1 MIAMFPLV
9 VIQLYGL
16 LIAAAVAVGA
26 WLCTREEKRLSL
38 PKDTGLDIVLYA
50 VPLAV
55 VFARIYYVI
64 FSWQQFAQQPLRI
77 FYVWEG
83 GLAIYGGVIGGA
95 LGVWLLSK
103 RRGIRFSLLA
113 DVVAPALCWGKP
125 LAAGAITLTAK
136 RLIYY
141 ILPQWQFSRLRCLY
155 RGNGIWPR
163 SFTIAMELL
172 GFIFLYRSRRRF
184 GANGRTGHVFLW
196 YMAWY
201 GLGRLYIEGLRTDSL
216 MLGDIR
222 ISQLVS
228 LVLCASGLLLIAR
241 GLKAPW
247 PAWAGI
253 ALAAVCAV
261 VFLMQGT
268 PLWGAAAAMLFV
280 AAGVWLYRLYSEL
293 PMLDRQRIYR
303 LLLGRCP
310 RRVMP
315 KVKRAWH
322 TNCAIFSAPRGGCV
336 SCFLFG
342 R

>member
-103 RRGIRFSLLA
+103 RRGIRFLLLA
-113 DVVAPALCWGKP
+113 DVVAPALLLGQAIGRWGNYFNGE
-125 LAAGAITLTAK
+125 AFG
-136 RLIYY
+136 Y
-141 ILPQWQFSRLRCLY
+141 IISSPQWQFFPVAVFVQGQWHMATFFYESLW
-155 RGNGIWPR
+155 N
-163 SFTIAMELL
+163 FL
-172 GFIFLYRSRRRF
+172 GFIFLYRSRSRRF

-268 PLWGAAAAMLFV
+268 PMWGAAAAILFV
-280 AAGVWLYRLYSEL
+280 AAGFWLYRLYSEA
-293 PMLDRQRIYR
+293 
-303 LLLGRCP
+303 
-310 RRVMP
+310 VH
-315 KVKRAWH
+315 A
-322 TNCAIFSAPRGGCV
+322 
-336 SCFLFG
+336 
-342 R
+342 

>member
-1 MIAMFPLV
+1 MIAMFPLA

-64 FSWQQFAQQPLRI
+64 FSWQQFAQQPLRV

-113 DVVAPALCWGKP
+113 DVVAPALLLGQAIGRWGNYFNGE
-125 LAAGAITLTAK
+125 AFGDI
-136 RLIYY
+136 ISS
-141 ILPQWQFSRLRCLY
+141 PQWQFFPVAVFVQGQWHMATFFYESLW
-155 RGNGIWPR
+155 N
-163 SFTIAMELL
+163 FL

-201 GLGRLYIEGLRTDSL
+201 GMGRLYIEGLRTDSL

-268 PLWGAAAAMLFV
+268 PMWGAAAAMLFV
-280 AAGVWLYRLYSEL
+280 AAGVWLYRLYSEA
-293 PMLDRQRIYR
+293 
-303 LLLGRCP
+303 
-310 RRVMP
+310 VH
-315 KVKRAWH
+315 A
-322 TNCAIFSAPRGGCV
+322 
-336 SCFLFG
+336 
-342 R
+342 

>member
-1 MIAMFPLV
+1 MIAMFPLA

-16 LIAAAVAVGA
+16 LIAAAVAIGA
-26 WLCTREEKRLSL
+26 WLCTREEKRLAL
-38 PKDTGLDIVLYA
+38 PKDTSLDIVLYA

-113 DVVAPALCWGKP
+113 DVVAPALLLGQAIGRWGNYFNGE
-125 LAAGAITLTAK
+125 AFG
-136 RLIYY
+136 Y
-141 ILPQWQFSRLRCLY
+141 IISSPQWRFFPVAVFVQGQWHMATFLY
-155 RGNGIWPR
+155 ESLWN
-163 SFTIAMELL
+163 FL
-172 GFIFLYRSRRRF
+172 GCIFLYRSRRRF
-184 GANGRTGHVFLW
+184 CAKGRTGHVFMW

-241 GLKAPW
+241 GLKASW
-247 PAWAGI
+247 PAWAGT

-268 PLWGAAAAMLFV
+268 PMWGAAAAMLFV
-280 AAGVWLYRLYSEL
+280 AAGFWLYRLYSE
-293 PMLDRQRIYR
+293 
-303 LLLGRCP
+303 
-310 RRVMP
+310 V
-315 KVKRAWH
+315 AH
-322 TNCAIFSAPRGGCV
+322 A
-336 SCFLFG
+336 
-342 R
+342 